1 MNPSRRSMAQG
12 KTRALRGGLLE
23 FLDDPAEVGA
33 AASHRHRHDGL
44 LLIEDGRIA
53 RTGDAAA
60 LLPTLSPGTPVDEY
74 PDCLILPGLIDSH
87 IHYPQTRVIA
97 SYGAQLLDWLHKYTF
112 VEEQKFGDSAHAAGV
127 ARFFL
132 DELLRSGTTTAV
144 VYCTVHPESVE
155 AFFAESERRNTR
167 MIAGKV
173 LMDRNAPAPLTDTAE
188 RGYEESRALLEKWH
202 GRGRQRY
209 AVSPR
214 FAVTSSEAQ
223 LEAAG
228 ALLRAHPDAYL
239 QTHLAE
245 NRDEIRAVRQL
256 FPEAR
261 SYTDV
266 YERAGLLGPRSIFG
280 HCLHLADEEL
290 QRLSDSRSIAAFCPT
305 SNLFIGSGLFDL
317 ARLRDPARP
326 VRVSLATD
334 VGGGTS
340 YSMLRT
346 AAEAY
351 KVLQLQ
357 GQNLPALDAL
367 YMMTLGNAHALGLE
381 AEIGTLAPGSEAD
394 VVVLDPAATP
404 AMRHRTEAARDLDE
418 TLFALIVLGD
428 ERAVR
433 ATYVAGDRVY
443 HAPPG
448 ERPRMTRSRRRAS
461 RTVTAGL

>member
-1 MNPSRRSMAQG
+1 MTPEPSRVTKPKS
-12 KTRALRGGLLE
+12 RALRGRLLE
-23 FLDDPAEVGA
+23 FLDDPAEVGEA
-33 AASHRHRHDGL
+33 SSHRYQEDGL
-44 LLIEDGRIA
+44 LVIEGGRIVQA
-53 RTGDAAA
+53 GAAPA
-60 LLPTLSPGTPVDEY
+60 LLAGLPPGTVVDAY
-74 PDCLILPGLIDSH
+74 PDCMILPGLIDTH
-87 IHYPQTRVIA
+87 IHYPQTQVIA
-97 SYGAQLLDWLHKYTF
+97 SYGAQLLEWLNKYTF
-112 VEEQKFGDSAHAAGV
+112 VEEQKFSDPAHAADI
-127 ARFFL
+127 ASFFL

-167 MIAGKV
+167 MIAGKMM
-173 LMDRNAPAPLTDTAE
+173 MDRNAPAALTDTAE
-188 RGYEESRALLEKWH
+188 RSYHEAKALLQTWH
-202 GRGRQRY
+202 RRGRQLY

-214 FAVTSSEAQ
+214 FALTSSEAQ

-228 ALLRAHPDAYL
+228 ALLREHPDVYL

-245 NRDEIRAVRQL
+245 NHEEIATVRRR
-256 FPEAR
+256 FPSAR

-266 YERAGLLGPRSIFG
+266 YDRCGLLGPRSIFG

-290 QRLSDSRSIAAFCPT
+290 QRLSDTGSIGAFCPT

-357 GQNLPALDAL
+357 GQNLPPLEAFYL
-367 YMMTLGNAHALGLE
+367 MTLGNARALGLE
-381 AEIGTLAPGSEAD
+381 AEIGSFAIGSEAD
-394 VVVLDPAATP
+394 VAVLDPCATP
-404 AMRHRTEAARDLDE
+404 AMAHRMATLGDDLAA
-418 TLFALIVLGD
+418 TLFVLMTLGD

-433 ATYVAGDRVY
+433 ATYVAGDLAHPAARL
-443 HAPPG
+443 
-448 ERPRMTRSRRRAS
+448 RMRK
-461 RTVTAGL
+461 G